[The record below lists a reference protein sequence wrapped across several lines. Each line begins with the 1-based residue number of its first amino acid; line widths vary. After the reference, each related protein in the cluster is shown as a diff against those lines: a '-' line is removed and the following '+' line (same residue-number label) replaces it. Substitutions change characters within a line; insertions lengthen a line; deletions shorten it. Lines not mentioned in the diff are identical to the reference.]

1 MKKFKT
7 IINIIFYSYLIFH
20 IVYAIYMFTQSILYG
35 FIWLAISLLEIGIL
49 ILNKKIKFLK
59 YILTFILMI
68 QTTLSIIIMLLGIN
82 FNTKNADY
90 VLVLGYQLNNNQM
103 SETLEYRL
111 DKAYEYSQNNKD
123 SILVLCGGITRE
135 NTVSEAD
142 VMCDYLINKGLDENR
157 IKLEKESTDTIE
169 NINNSLTYIDKD
181 SKIVIISSNYH
192 VFRAKQIC
200 NTVGIEAKSIGS
212 KAPILLIPNQ
222 LLFEKIGFIKL
233 FLTK

>member
-7 IINIIFYSYLIFH
+7 ILNIILYTYLIFH
-20 IVYAIYMFTQSILYG
+20 IVYTIYMFTQSILYG
-35 FIWLAISLLEIGIL
+35 LIWLAISILEIFIVYL
-49 ILNKKIKFLK
+49 SKKIKILK
-59 YILTFILMI
+59 VLLTFILII
-68 QTTLSIIIMLLGIN
+68 QTSLSLAIMLLG
-82 FNTKNADY
+82 FNLDTKNADY

-111 DKAYEYSQNNKD
+111 DKAYEYAKNND
-123 SILVLCGGITRE
+123 HSILVLCGGITRN
-135 NTVSEAD
+135 NTVSEAY
-142 VMCDYLINKGLDENR
+142 VMQDYLIRKGLNANR
-157 IKLEKESTDTIE
+157 IKLEDQSTDTIE
-169 NINNSLTYIDKD
+169 NINNSLNYIEKD

-200 NTVGIEAKSIGS
+200 NTVGINAKSIGS
-212 KAPILLIPNQ
+212 KSPFLLIPNQ

>member
-7 IINIIFYSYLIFH
+7 FINIILYSYLIFH

-35 FIWLAISLLEIGIL
+35 FIWLAISILEIAIL

-59 YILTFILMI
+59 YILSFILI
-68 QTTLSIIIMLLGIN
+68 AQTILSIIIMCLGIN
-82 FNTKNADY
+82 FDTNNADY
-90 VLVLGYQLNNNQM
+90 VLVLGYQLDNNQM

-111 DKAYEYSQNNKD
+111 DKAYEYSKKNEN
-123 SILVLCGGITRE
+123 SILVLCGGITHD
-135 NTVSEAD
+135 NTISEAEL
-142 VMCDYLINKGLDENR
+142 MEKYLVNKGLNKNKIVTEDQ
-157 IKLEKESTDTIE
+157 STDTIE
-169 NINNSLTYIDKD
+169 NINNSLSYINKD

-200 NTVGIEAKSIGS
+200 KTVGIEAKSIGS